1 MVTIEQARAAKDRLR
16 AMLSEHPAVNGIGIT
31 GTGDEYALKVNLLHA
46 IPSGEI
52 PSEVDGVRVETNVVG
67 KISKLTP

>member
-1 MVTIEQARAAKDRLR
+1 
-16 AMLSEHPAVNGIGIT
+16 MLSGHPAVNGIGIT
-31 GTGDEYALKVNLLHA
+31 GTDDDYAVKVNLLHA

-52 PSEVDGVRVETNVVG
+52 PSEMDGVRVETNVVG